1 MDESDN
7 WRPVCFP
14 FIRFTPSDGSED
26 HMIQLDWKNVR
37 ITGKCVFYFIFI
49 FISPRKNSYIWVLS
63 LLHGELLFLAREICI
78 SFLFFFSFLQEFSFS
93 LTSFFSFLI
102 EKVNGLNANIFW
114 YKGEWLASIYCG
126 KNPFA
131 GQFLWQCEK
140 EGKDP
145 WVVGADIFWRIWK
158 HKNCDMPHDTRKCYM
173 FVIKFCRNDKGD
185 LLHEDDRV
193 RCCVV
198 L

>member
-1 MDESDN
+1 MCVLFLFL
-7 WRPVCFP
+7 RAKLVIGFFP
-14 FIRFTPSDGSED
+14 
-26 HMIQLDWKNVR
+26 
-37 ITGKCVFYFIFI
+37 
-49 FISPRKNSYIWVLS
+49 
-63 LLHGELLFLAREICI
+63 LLLGELLFLAREISPSI
-78 SFLFFFSFLQEFSFS
+78 SFPSFFFFQRIQFFSNILFFFSL
-93 LTSFFSFLI
+93 LL

-131 GQFLWQCEK
+131 EQFLWQCEK

-145 WVVGADIFWRIWK
+145 WVAGADIFWRIWK

-185 LLHEDDRV
+185 ILHEDDRV
-193 RCCVV
+193 RWCVV
-198 L
+198 LCCSCSCVVCRVS